1 MLEYVHAMA
10 QSVQTNV
17 GATRV
22 LRLSPRVWG
31 DMGLRVFFLRVWC
44 VQTNLGAVRAL
55 LLSLFE

>member
-10 QSVQTNV
+10 QSVRTNL

-31 DMGLRVFFLRVWC
+31 DWASELRVWC